1 MFSLANNANKPLPI
15 KFPEKVAY
23 GFGDFSSCLL
33 YVAIQGFLM
42 FYYTDYLHIDVAAVA
57 TIMFVSRIFDG
68 FSDILMGHIIE
79 KTKSKYGKARA
90 WVLRMIIPYFI
101 GTVMLF
107 SVPED
112 FGTTAKLIYIFFTYN
127 FAITIVYTAINLSYG
142 VMSVSMTNDS
152 YERSILVIFRMVLAA
167 GGAATISAI
176 TMPLVE
182 FYGNDVHAWMY
193 TFMTTGAIG
202 AALFFVTFYFCH
214 ERIESAPQQ
223 VEKTDS
229 KKSIKSLVTN
239 LYWIILVISM
249 VLICTTDMI
258 FNSVNVYF
266 CKYFLN
272 DAGLVGTYGV
282 IVNVSR
288 IALMIVVLPF
298 LLKII
303 GKRNCLLMGCI
314 SFAGA
319 AAIRYLAPESI
330 NAFYITSI
338 LLGLGEGF
346 GFSTL
351 FAMIPDT
358 VEYGE
363 YKSGERHEG
372 YIYAGASFGT
382 KVAAGIAPALAG
394 LFLSMGGY
402 NSESEQ
408 QTEEA
413 LSSIMTC
420 SVTLP
425 IVLVAICFVCLL
437 FYKLDKEYPNILKVL
452 GERHAK
458 SVFENN

>member
-68 FSDILMGHIIE
+68 FSDILMGHI
-79 KTKSKYGKARA
+79 
-90 WVLRMIIPYFI
+90 
-101 GTVMLF
+101 
-107 SVPED
+107 
-112 FGTTAKLIYIFFTYN
+112 FGPTAKLIYLFFTYN

-223 VEKTDS
+223 VEKTDF

-272 DAGLVGTYGV
+272 DAGLVLM
-282 IVNVSR
+282 VS
-288 IALMIVVLPF
+288 L
-298 LLKII
+298 
-303 GKRNCLLMGCI
+303 
-314 SFAGA
+314 
-319 AAIRYLAPESI
+319 
-330 NAFYITSI
+330 
-338 LLGLGEGF
+338 
-346 GFSTL
+346 
-351 FAMIPDT
+351 
-358 VEYGE
+358 
-363 YKSGERHEG
+363 
-372 YIYAGASFGT
+372 
-382 KVAAGIAPALAG
+382 
-394 LFLSMGGY
+394 
-402 NSESEQ
+402 
-408 QTEEA
+408 
-413 LSSIMTC
+413 
-420 SVTLP
+420 
-425 IVLVAICFVCLL
+425 
-437 FYKLDKEYPNILKVL
+437 
-452 GERHAK
+452 
-458 SVFENN
+458 